1 MTTCILARA
10 KIYSLNPNSSLQG
23 AKDIMEMNPNNPQS
37 LSVKQKIDLLV
48 EEIMEIDP
56 VTAERLVD
64 IGNSLD
70 DGEFWLNL
78 ELNNVINYPL
88 FITRATSFFHK
99 KSVKR
104 KVIEISE
111 LVRNVLVLVPI
122 LLTWNALS
130 RASAAYKV
138 VVENNPSL
146 LGRPFLLLWQEG
158 FQGARV
164 MSFSTVAFL
173 DALVIMVVLCLTF
186 AVLSLNS
193 SALENAEQKAVNL
206 GNRLQNLLWQIA
218 KEAKPIQARQVSK
231 LETRSLIL
239 IANMEKVILS
249 FETHNKD
256 LEGLL
261 RNQRAEVE
269 SLAAQRNKEI
279 LSLQGFIKVFEQ
291 AVSNL
296 TAFSSQFL
304 GILEDIKNA
313 NRSSMEGLTK
323 LAELSA
329 QLQRLEHQ
337 ILQLSTAI
345 TQWGQNQQKS
355 VQELTVATG
364 NAVGKAETI
373 ASSIPDMASAV
384 KTLTKAQNEL
394 VNFFSVQKDETR
406 TWINELQGAIQE
418 IKRISEQIATTMQG
432 LNGVTQIVRTS
443 LEQTNLNSEQIK
455 TLGEK
460 ISTTFTAL
468 QSGVQHLEEN
478 LVAVGKLFSLTIE
491 PTKALSTGL
500 PGITGKLNLL
510 DTINNDLVGLQKSM
524 REMSDL
530 LGQTSDTMER
540 TYYSNLDYA
549 KILEREITNLRAVL
563 QRNL

>member
-130 RASAAYKV
+130 RASAAYKA
-138 VVENNPSL
+138 VVESNPSL

-460 ISTTFTAL
+460 ISTTFIAL

-510 DTINNDLVGLQKSM
+510 DAINNDLVGLQKSM

>member
-510 DTINNDLVGLQKSM
+510 DAINNDLVGLQKSM

>member
-1 MTTCILARA
+1 
-10 KIYSLNPNSSLQG
+10 
-23 AKDIMEMNPNNPQS
+23 MEMNPNNPQS

-510 DTINNDLVGLQKSM
+510 DAINNDLVGLQKSM

>member
-1 MTTCILARA
+1 
-10 KIYSLNPNSSLQG
+10 
-23 AKDIMEMNPNNPQS
+23 MEMNPNNPQS

-138 VVENNPSL
+138 VVESNPSL